1 MRFYLELGH
10 RSWLPR
16 DHAEIEKELVRQ
28 LGISAEEAGL
38 YLLVVSGTKID
49 RRMLADAKKKAI
61 VNSLASKGM
70 LIRAA
75 RGNGFVPVHPRF
87 ALSNL
92 FRIYDERM
100 AIERKEKRLGVD
112 RLTLELIP
120 IYEKSKDTNSPADKG
135 AER

>member
-1 MRFYLELGH
+1 LA
-10 RSWLPR
+10 R
-16 DHAEIEKELVRQ
+16 DHAEIEKELVRH
-28 LGISAEEAGL
+28 LGISPEEAGL
-38 YLLVVSGTKID
+38 YLQVVSGTKID
-49 RRMLADAKKKAI
+49 RRMLKDTRKSAV

-75 RGNGFVPVHPRF
+75 RGNAFIPVHPRF

-100 AIERKEKRLGVD
+100 AVERKERRLGVD

-120 IYEKSKDTNSPADKG
+120 IYEKSKYTNSPSTKVPKD
-135 AER
+135 E